1 MARTMANSASLRLAL
16 PVGLA
21 VLLCAA
27 VTGIT
32 LWSHTANRRDAL
44 ALTDGALAALE
55 ERIRTEVSTF
65 LAVPERVLG
74 LAAQFAGD
82 SPPTPAERQAAEE
95 TAVGVLNVVPMLA
108 LIGYADANGN
118 WLMVRRAAS
127 GALETKIIGR
137 EDGARRAFWLRTA
150 PDGSRVQEAD
160 PTDMFDPRTRPWW
173 QRAQAAEGIAWTDVY
188 VFFTDRQP
196 GVTAARA
203 LRGGNLPGVV
213 MADIRLDEL
222 SRFLASLAVGRTG
235 RALILDGDGR
245 LVALGDRSRAVKVDG
260 DTVSPAVLNELADP
274 VLDRAFDLYRV
285 QGPGRRAFELAGKRY
300 IVLATR
306 LPGDGRNWSLLMVV
320 PEDDFVG
327 FVTRNSR
334 TALLM
339 GLGVMALAGL
349 LAWQVVRQSLRG
361 ERARAAAQ
369 LAAAAAAAE
378 SRAYAGLAEA
388 ATPQA
393 VLESLAAALAAR
405 RTGLWRL
412 APDSGQLLCAH
423 QFDAGTGVHAS
434 GLRLRA
440 TEAPRLFAAL
450 AKGETIDVA
459 TAKADPRT
467 AELARLYLEPTGS
480 AALLSL
486 PVRGPDGTVLGAL
499 WVEDRGQGVV
509 PAQDFARAAAAL
521 LAPKLLAPTMLA
533 AGVVA
538 PRAATAPPRA
548 TAAAAPDRGR
558 LFVERLAALQGSTAS
573 TAEAFPRLAVL
584 AVLLTDDTVLA
595 SRLAGGADPL
605 IDRIARVVEAVAAEH
620 EVPYLRSMGERIV
633 MAAGFPA
640 PGAATDAGLAAEATR
655 RLAEAALA
663 LQDRLAEAFTAADH
677 GLDFRLG
684 LDLGPASG
692 SRAGAAGTAWNIW
705 GEAVRLAHTLA
716 ETAPPGTIQ
725 ASAAVQEAL
734 AENFVLSARG
744 KFFVPEAGELG
755 TWLLAGTA

>member
-1 MARTMANSASLRLAL
+1 MASHASLRLAL

-32 LWSHTANRRDAL
+32 LWSYTANRRDAL

-55 ERIRTEVSTF
+55 ERISTQVSTF

-82 SPPTPAERQAAEE
+82 SPPTPAERKAAEE
-95 TAVGVLNVVPMLA
+95 TAVAVLNVVPMLA

-127 GALETKIIGR
+127 GALETKIIAR
-137 EDGARRAFWLRTA
+137 DDGARRAFWLRTA

-160 PTDMFDPRTRPWW
+160 PSDLFDPRTRPWW

-203 LRGGNLPGVV
+203 LRGGDLPGVV

-245 LVALGDRSRAVKVDG
+245 LVALGDRTRAVKVDG

-285 QGPGRRAFELAGKRY
+285 DGPGRRAFELSGKRH

-349 LAWQVVRQSLRG
+349 LAWQVVRQGLGG
-361 ERARAAAQ
+361 ERARAALLQ
-369 LAAAAAAAE
+369 AAAAAAAE
-378 SRAYAGLAEA
+378 ARAYANLAEA

-393 VLESLAAALAAR
+393 VLESLATALAAR
-405 RTGLWRL
+405 RAGLWRL
-412 APDSGQLLCAH
+412 APDAGQLLCAH
-423 QFDAGTGVHAS
+423 QFDAGTGTHAS

-440 TEAPRLFAAL
+440 AEAPRLFAAIT
-450 AKGETIDVA
+450 KGEAIDVA
-459 TAKADPRT
+459 NARADPRT
-467 AELARLYLEPTGS
+467 ADLARLYLEPMGAT
-480 AALLSL
+480 ALLSL
-486 PVRGPDGTVLGAL
+486 PVRGPNGAMLGAV
-499 WVEDRGQGVV
+499 WVEDRGQGAA
-509 PAQDFARAAAAL
+509 PAQDFTRAAAAL
-521 LAPKLLAPTMLA
+521 LTPTLLGTTLLAASPPGAALA
-533 AGVVA
+533 VPRAPAA
-538 PRAATAPPRA
+538 PRGP
-548 TAAAAPDRGR
+548 APDRGA
-558 LFVERLAALQGSTAS
+558 LFVERLAATQAGGFLA
-573 TAEAFPRLAVL
+573 AEAFPRLAVL

-595 SRLAGGADPL
+595 TSLQGGRDPL
-605 IDRIARVVEAVAAEH
+605 IDRVARVVEATAAEH
-620 EVPYLRSMGERIV
+620 DVPYLRIMGERIV

-640 PGAATDAGLAAEATR
+640 PEQPADPALAPQATR
-655 RLAEAALA
+655 RLAAAALA

-692 SRAGAAGTAWNIW
+692 SRAGAAGTTWNVW

-725 ASAAVQEAL
+725 ASQAVQEAL
-734 AENFVLSARG
+734 AQDFILSARG